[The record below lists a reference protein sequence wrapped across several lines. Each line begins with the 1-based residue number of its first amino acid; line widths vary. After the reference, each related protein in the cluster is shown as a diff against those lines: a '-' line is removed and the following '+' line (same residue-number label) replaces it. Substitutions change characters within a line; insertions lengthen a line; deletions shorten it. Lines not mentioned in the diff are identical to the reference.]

1 MSSPPPTHGAGSY
14 AQTAGLV
21 VATRLSEDP
30 TVSVLVLEAG
40 RANLNE
46 DSLSTCPLC
55 PLPLIPFLTMRVAM
69 PGTFGKNFF
78 QPDYEWGF
86 MTVRIGISHEMRS

>member
-1 MSSPPPTHGAGSY
+1 MPSMCELRLTH

-40 RANLNE
+40 LANLNE
-46 DSLSTCPLC
+46 DTLSAFSHSHSLHPL
-55 PLPLIPFLTMRVAM
+55 LTLLSHVRDVWEELFQSRFRVGLHDRA
-69 PGTFGKNFF
+69 F
-78 QPDYEWGF
+78 
-86 MTVRIGISHEMRS
+86 V

>member
-1 MSSPPPTHGAGSY
+1 MCELKLTH

-40 RANLNE
+40 FANLNE
-46 DSLSTCPLC
+46 DTLSAFSHSHSLHPYS
-55 PLPLIPFLTMRVAM
+55 PFLAM
-69 PGTFGKNFF
+69 SGTFGKNFF
-78 QPDYEWGF
+78 NPGFEWGF
-86 MTVRIGISHEMRS
+86 MTVRSCSTHISVCQTLVL